1 MNQAI
6 RTRRFTWEPRSAE
19 SRMPFACFILLVLS
33 MFVNLILAF
42 LHARGAPMSSGIV
55 MAVQALITALAVPA
69 FLSPRVRLR
78 QTALFALSFILFS
91 AIVMNFL
98 NPFNIK
104 TIYDIVLIPIYIAL
118 GMSAS
123 YIRPKWMNYL
133 LIFVFVIVLLEIFA
147 PEIYVALF
155 DPAGYFSSTRD
166 WVANQKAN
174 AATEQGLYTG
184 AIRGESFF
192 SFADHR
198 IGGTFLEPLSLGY
211 FAFIASTYYAGLYQ
225 GSRTV
230 RTAAII
236 VCVCIALASDSRIP
250 TALILVSTLF
260 LTMRW
265 RLPTLVLWLTFPVV
279 ILAVYTVYLQ
289 QFSFLYGD
297 TFGRISITFDGLSR
311 VSLAQIMGGMVP
323 LERAGDSGILYM
335 LRCVGLLGMP
345 VAVWFYSGA
354 YTMRPGT
361 NVSFFVMIVVYL
373 TITLMFGGASLSIK
387 TASLLGYLV
396 GLASL
401 RADDVGPP
409 STLELSPTTNT
420 APDDYAPVSDR
431 RLPA

>member
-1 MNQAI
+1 
-6 RTRRFTWEPRSAE
+6 
-19 SRMPFACFILLVLS
+19 MPFVCFIILVLS

-42 LHARGAPMSSGIV
+42 LHARGLPMSSGIV
-55 MAVQALITALAVPA
+55 MGVQALITASAIPA
-69 FLSPRVRLR
+69 FLSPRVKLR
-78 QTALFALSFILFS
+78 HGALMALSFIIFS
-91 AIVMNFL
+91 TVVMNFL

-104 TIYDIVLIPIYIAL
+104 TMYDTILIPIYIAL

-133 LIFVFVIVLLEIFA
+133 LLFVFLIVVLEIIA
-147 PEIYVALF
+147 PQAYVGLF
-155 DPAGYFSSTRD
+155 NPAEYLSSTRD

-174 AATEQGLYTG
+174 AATAEGLYTG

-211 FAFIASTYYAGLYQ
+211 FAFLMSTYYAGLYQ
-225 GSRTV
+225 GPRII
-230 RTAAII
+230 RTAAIVI
-236 VCVCIALASDSRIP
+236 CVCIALASDSRVP

-265 RLPTLVLWLTFPVV
+265 RLPTIVLWLTFPVV
-279 ILAVYTVYLQ
+279 ILAVYAVYLQ
-289 QFSFLYGD
+289 QFGFLYGD
-297 TFGRISITFDGLSR
+297 TFGRISITFDGLAR
-311 VSLAQIMGGMVP
+311 VNLGQIMAGMVP

-354 YTMRPGT
+354 YTLRPGT

-409 STLELSPTTNT
+409 RPLETRTRFDEEAADSVGPM
-420 APDDYAPVSDR
+420 AAAGVR
-431 RLPA
+431 